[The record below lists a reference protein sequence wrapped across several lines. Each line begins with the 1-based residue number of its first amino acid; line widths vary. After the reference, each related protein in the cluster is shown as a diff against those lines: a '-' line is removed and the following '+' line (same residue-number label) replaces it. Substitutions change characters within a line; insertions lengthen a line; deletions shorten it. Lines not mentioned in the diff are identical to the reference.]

1 MYLDSAIIVKLVVR
15 EHDSAWFNQA
25 VVGHRL
31 WTSELALAEVRSAI
45 NMKERGGLISAAERK
60 SALTRFEAMLNNET
74 VNLLPLN
81 LNVVQRAVAL
91 LATCH
96 PEIGLRSLDALH
108 LASAQMNPC
117 GPLCTTD
124 GKLRSAATRVGVFNF
139 PEDLTVIT
147 QG

>member
-15 EHDSAWFNQA
+15 ENDSAWFNQA

-45 NMKERGGLISAAERK
+45 YIKERGGQVSASQRK
-60 SALTRFEAMLNNET
+60 SALTRFEAMLSSE
-74 VNLLPLN
+74 VLNLLPLN
-81 LNVVQRAVAL
+81 SNVVQRAVAL
-91 LATCH
+91 LGTCH

-108 LASAQMNPC
+108 LASAQLNPC

-124 GKLRSAATRVGVFNF
+124 GKLRSAATRVGVINF
-139 PEDLTVIT
+139 PEDLAVIT